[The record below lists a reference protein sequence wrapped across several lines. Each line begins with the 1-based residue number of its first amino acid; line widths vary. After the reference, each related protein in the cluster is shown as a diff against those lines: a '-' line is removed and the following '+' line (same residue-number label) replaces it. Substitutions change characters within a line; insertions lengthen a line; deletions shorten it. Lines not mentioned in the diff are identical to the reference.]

1 MDFSLDQAAL
11 PSSDEQHV
19 GPMHSRTWREK
30 PPIFNS
36 SAMLASLLQS
46 VIFVDRCL
54 SLIVVLFPDDY
65 TLSTD

>member
-19 GPMHSRTWREK
+19 GPMHSRTWREN

-46 VIFVDRCL
+46 VILVD
-54 SLIVVLFPDDY
+54 VVFP
-65 TLSTD
+65 